1 MKQKNNTKNNKINKI
16 IVLSIIIILI
26 IIIII
31 KIFTNNNVNSDFSS
45 QIELFVN
52 DVESEVQY
60 ALKNRTNTELI
71 ITDEE
76 RINFAL
82 AYIKNNKEKYKN
94 DIVKEVSNI
103 EYDNYGSNYYTHDHI
118 KKEVVQN
125 IVFEIFGIENI
136 DVTKYK
142 FYNIKLDK
150 IALII
155 TNSESLSKSNFVIEN
170 IEKGKNNT
178 YKVKIKY
185 TNLTYEDKK
194 TSNYYMNYIL
204 KYDKK
209 NQENK
214 FKIIEVTRDK

>member
-185 TNLTYEDKK
+185 TNSTYEGGK
-194 TSNYYMNYIL
+194 TSNYYMNYVL

-209 NQENK
+209 NKENK
-214 FKIIEVTRDK
+214 FKIIEITRDK

>member
-185 TNLTYEDKK
+185 TNSTYEDKK